1 MEAAISA
8 LLGEPIA
15 LTSAGRTDTGVHACG
30 QVVSF
35 TTARIAFPW
44 DRFALALH
52 TRLPRDIRVR
62 DVATVAPDFSARFS
76 ALRRRYIYAILARPL
91 PSALLARYAWHL
103 YRPLDIAAMR
113 AAALPLVGEHD
124 FRSFCGTLPEN
135 GNTVRR
141 IESLT
146 IEPRGELTIVRVAAN
161 AFLHRMVRT
170 IVGLLAECAMGRR
183 SPESVAAILAARDRA
198 AAGVTAP
205 AYGLYFAGVAYPDGY
220 DSFAEPPML
229 GSTLGT
235 SHEGDTA

>member
-1 MEAAISA
+1 M
-8 LLGEPIA
+8 LGEPIA

-35 TTARIAFPW
+35 TTARISFPW
-44 DRFALALH
+44 ERFALALH

-62 DVATVAPDFSARFS
+62 DVALVDAAFSARFS
-76 ALRRRYIYAILARPL
+76 ALRRRYVYAVLARPL

-103 YRPLDIAAMR
+103 YRPLDLAAMR
-113 AAALPLVGEHD
+113 AAALPLIGEHD

-135 GNTVRR
+135 GNTVRS

-146 IEPRGELTIVRVAAN
+146 IEPQGELLIVRVAAN

-183 SPESVAAILAARDRA
+183 DPGSVAAILSARDRA

-205 AYGLYFAGVAYPDGY
+205 AQGLYFAGVAYPDGY
-220 DSFAEPPML
+220 DSYVEPPL
-229 GSTLGT
+229 C
-235 SHEGDTA
+235 HERLRHTPPR

>member
-1 MEAAISA
+1 M
-8 LLGEPIA
+8 
-15 LTSAGRTDTGVHACG
+15 HACG

-62 DVATVAPDFSARFS
+62 DVVAVDSDFSARFS
-76 ALRRRYIYAILARPL
+76 ALRRRYVYAIFARPL

-113 AAALPLVGEHD
+113 EAAMPLVGEHD

-135 GNTVRR
+135 GNTLRR

-146 IEPRGELTIVRVAAN
+146 IEQRGELVIVRVAAN

-183 SPESVAAILAARDRA
+183 DPAGVAAILSARDRA

-205 AYGLYFAGVAYPDGY
+205 AHGLYFAGVAYPDGY
-220 DSFAEPPML
+220 DSYLEPPIVW
-229 GSTLGT
+229 GRGP
-235 SHEGDTA
+235 E